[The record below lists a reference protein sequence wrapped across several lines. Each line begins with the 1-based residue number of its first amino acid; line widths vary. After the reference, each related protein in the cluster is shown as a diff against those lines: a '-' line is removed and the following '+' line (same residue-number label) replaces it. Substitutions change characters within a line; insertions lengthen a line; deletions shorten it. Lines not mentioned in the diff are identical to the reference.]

1 MSLFQDYQS
10 LVLNN
15 EWNQELLK
23 KVRAIVAEDES
34 LMEPFTLP
42 SGVADVKNAMDWMTN
57 KRPKILKFFSENV
70 YGRILPRPQSLSFEV
85 LSIKEDAL
93 NNTAIRKE
101 IRIHSENNGKNH
113 AFDCLLYIPKN
124 ATKPV
129 PAFAGL
135 NFRGNQLTTDEL
147 DVRRS
152 GLVPENEA
160 NFDKRGTQRPLWC
173 FRETVARGYA
183 SITACYHDIFPDN
196 AAAWDRSALTLFDNV
211 DGFKGCHENYTSIGV
226 WAWGL
231 SRMLDYLEYD
241 PMIDGSQV
249 AVHGLSRLGKTALW
263 AGATDRRFKMVV
275 SNCSGC
281 GGAALS
287 RRLLGENLFIM
298 HTVFPHWLV
307 KNIEQFIGHEDTAPF
322 DQHELLELAAPR
334 LLAVASATADS
345 WADPYGEFLSAKAAS
360 EVYRLFGSEGLPA
373 ETDPAPDQY
382 VTGHISYHIRT
393 GVHSQQPLDWG
404 HYLQIADKYFVK

>member
-1 MSLFQDYQS
+1 MSLFQDYKD

-15 EWNQELLK
+15 EWNQDLLK

-34 LMEPFTLP
+34 KMEPFTLP
-42 SGVADVKNAMDWMTN
+42 SGVEDVKDAMDWMTN
-57 KRPKILKFFSENV
+57 KRPKLLKFFCDNV

-101 IRIHSENNGKNH
+101 IRIHSENNGKKH
-113 AFDCLLYIPKN
+113 
-124 ATKPV
+124 
-129 PAFAGL
+129 AFAGL

-160 NFDKRGTQRPLWC
+160 NHDKRATQKALWC

-183 SITACYHDIFPDN
+183 SITACYHDIFPDS

-231 SRMLDYLEYD
+231 SRMLDYLESD
-241 PMIDGSQV
+241 PMIDASQV
-249 AVHGLSRLGKTALW
+249 GVHGLSRLGKTALW
-263 AGATDRRFKMVV
+263 TGATDQRFKMVV

-287 RRLLGENLFIM
+287 RRILGENLFIM

-307 KNIEQFIGHEDTAPF
+307 KNIEQYIGHEDTAPF

-345 WADPYGEFLSAKAAS
+345 WADPHGEFLSAKAAS

>member
-1 MSLFQDYQS
+1 
-10 LVLNN
+10 
-15 EWNQELLK
+15 
-23 KVRAIVAEDES
+23 
-34 LMEPFTLP
+34 MEPFTLP
-42 SGVADVKNAMDWMTN
+42 SGVADVKDAMDWMTN
-57 KRPKILKFFSENV
+57 KRPKLLKFFCDNV

-101 IRIHSENNGKNH
+101 IRIHSENNGKKH

-160 NFDKRGTQRPLWC
+160 NHDKRATQKALWC

-183 SITACYHDIFPDN
+183 SITACYHDIFPDS

-231 SRMLDYLEYD
+231 SRMLDYLESD
-241 PMIDGSQV
+241 PMIDASQV
-249 AVHGLSRLGKTALW
+249 GVHGLSRLGKTALW
-263 AGATDRRFKMVV
+263 AGATDQRFKMVV

-322 DQHELLELAAPR
+322 DQHELLELAAPPR
-334 LLAVASATADS
+334 RVFSPSPARRPTAGRIRMANSSPRKPPAKSIAFSVQKAFLPRRILLRINMLRGTSATTSAQAS
-345 WADPYGEFLSAKAAS
+345 TPSNLSIGAI
-360 EVYRLFGSEGLPA
+360 
-373 ETDPAPDQY
+373 
-382 VTGHISYHIRT
+382 ISKSPTSILLSNR
-393 GVHSQQPLDWG
+393 
-404 HYLQIADKYFVK
+404 

>member
-1 MSLFQDYQS
+1 MSAAITAMTVISF
-10 LVLNN
+10 VFTGIP
-15 EWNQELLK
+15 LLSSAK
-23 KVRAIVAEDES
+23 LQADFSVAQARYSRLRPDHQPALAVNILRES
-34 LMEPFTLP
+34 
-42 SGVADVKNAMDWMTN
+42 G
-57 KRPKILKFFSENV
+57 
-70 YGRILPRPQSLSFEV
+70 ILPP
-85 LSIKEDAL
+85 AL
-93 NNTAIRKE
+93 KHQHLPAD
-101 IRIHSENNGKNH
+101 HVGPSP
-113 AFDCLLYIPKN
+113 AFRQEFPGLQLPVHFLQAVANLRDQ
-124 ATKPV
+124 PV
-129 PAFAGL
+129 PL
-135 NFRGNQLTTDEL
+135 R
-147 DVRRS
+147 RRS

-160 NFDKRGTQRPLWC
+160 NHDKRATQKALWC

-183 SITACYHDIFPDN
+183 SITACYHDIFPDS

-231 SRMLDYLEYD
+231 SRMLDYLESD
-241 PMIDGSQV
+241 PMIDASQV
-249 AVHGLSRLGKTALW
+249 GVHGLSRLGKTALW
-263 AGATDRRFKMVV
+263 AGATDQRFKMVV

-307 KNIEQFIGHEDTAPF
+307 KNIEQYIGHEDTAPF

-345 WADPYGEFLSAKAAS
+345 WADPHGEFLSAKAAS
-360 EVYRLFGSEGLPA
+360 EAYRLFGSEGLPA

>member
-1 MSLFQDYQS
+1 
-10 LVLNN
+10 
-15 EWNQELLK
+15 
-23 KVRAIVAEDES
+23 
-34 LMEPFTLP
+34 
-42 SGVADVKNAMDWMTN
+42 MTN
-57 KRPKILKFFSENV
+57 KRPKLLKFFCDNV

-101 IRIHSENNGKNH
+101 IRIHSENNGKKH

-135 NFRGNQLTTDEL
+135 NFRGNQLTIDEL

-160 NFDKRGTQRPLWC
+160 NHDKRATQKDLWC

-196 AAAWDRSALTLFDNV
+196 ANAWDRSALTLFDNV
-211 DGFKGCHENYTSIGV
+211 DGFKGCHEHYTSIGV

-231 SRMLDYLEYD
+231 SRMLDYLEFD

-345 WADPYGEFLSAKAAS
+345 WADPHGEFLSAKAAS

-373 ETDPAPDQY
+373 DTDPAPDQY